1 MAIPAFPWRHRYS
14 ASAAAPG
21 RFIETERLSPTAHQH
36 GTNQEFLQWKK
47 GMKKYQSFLHT
58 FFASGKMTAQKHG
71 SNPCQ
76 TVLRAS
82 QNQASTLSI
91 QESPAAALN
100 LSSGNAG
107 SCCKGWYPCFYL
119 IVLLFT
125 NLQNSF
131 RFSRENRGGK
141 SGACTGIH
149 GVLSAKAAFR
159 PEYSRYTWQ
168 MGQRILPWSFRISF
182 SIHLYCISTPFSQPS
197 LKILLWCADSTIR
210 ILSFPGKH
218 WGTLK

>member
-1 MAIPAFPWRHRYS
+1 MNQRGPWPIHRNRTPEPYRV
-14 ASAAAPG
+14 AAWDESGVFTVRKEA
-21 RFIETERLSPTAHQH
+21 
-36 GTNQEFLQWKK
+36 
-47 GMKKYQSFLHT
+47 MKKYQSFLHSLFSCMERRQHKNT
-58 FFASGKMTAQKHG
+58 GT
-71 SNPCQ
+71 NPCQ

-82 QNQASTLSI
+82 QNQAPTLSI

-159 PEYSRYTWQ
+159 PEYSRYT
-168 MGQRILPWSFRISF
+168 
-182 SIHLYCISTPFSQPS
+182 
-197 LKILLWCADSTIR
+197 
-210 ILSFPGKH
+210 
-218 WGTLK
+218 

>member
-1 MAIPAFPWRHRYS
+1 MVRRPDFRLTVWLVAYVSLTVSSMVLEDFSTPLEMTGVGDVRRSDSRH
-14 ASAAAPG
+14 
-21 RFIETERLSPTAHQH
+21 
-36 GTNQEFLQWKK
+36 QEGGVLCTTK
-47 GMKKYQSFLHT
+47 T
-58 FFASGKMTAQKHG
+58 RIRD
-71 SNPCQ
+71 PCQ
-76 TVLRAS
+76 SVLRAS

-149 GVLSAKAAFR
+149 GVLSVKAAFR
-159 PEYSRYTWQ
+159 PEYSRYT
-168 MGQRILPWSFRISF
+168 
-182 SIHLYCISTPFSQPS
+182 
-197 LKILLWCADSTIR
+197 
-210 ILSFPGKH
+210 
-218 WGTLK
+218 